1 MMLYAILSLTWI
13 GSSLWQGTWATG
25 TVLSD
30 EMAWQTNVTGEKEI
44 HDSGV
49 RDAASTIGDQGSKP
63 KIPDDVDVIS
73 KCIETNSDFTA

>member
-1 MMLYAILSLTWI
+1 
-13 GSSLWQGTWATG
+13 
-25 TVLSD
+25 
-30 EMAWQTNVTGEKEI
+30 MAWQTNVTGEKEI